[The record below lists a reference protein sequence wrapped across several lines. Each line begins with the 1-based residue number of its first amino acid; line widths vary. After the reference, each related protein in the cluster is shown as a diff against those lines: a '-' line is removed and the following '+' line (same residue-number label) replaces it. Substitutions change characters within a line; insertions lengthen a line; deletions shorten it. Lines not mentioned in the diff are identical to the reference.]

1 MASYAESGQ
10 WAGDLVSVGIG
21 AIEQGLG
28 LVGVASGT
36 GAAPVTGGT
45 SLAVTI
51 ESTAVVAHGFVVT
64 QTALSNL
71 SGENNTVE
79 MRGSN
84 GGDRAGKN
92 FTPKGKRE
100 VVDANRQRNGGQ
112 TVCEDCNTTTVPSQ
126 RSQRGVTPPGN
137 ETQVDHIYPKSR
149 GGDGSPSNGQVL
161 CRDCNRTKGNSL
173 PDEYYKE

>member
-1 MASYAESGQ
+1 MAPYSENGQ
-10 WAGDLVSVGIG
+10 WAGDLVSVGTG

-71 SGENNTVE
+71 SGNDS
-79 MRGSN
+79 ML
-84 GGDRAGKN
+84 RA
-92 FTPKGKRE
+92 
-100 VVDANRQRNGGQ
+100 
-112 TVCEDCNTTTVPSQ
+112 S
-126 RSQRGVTPPGN
+126 
-137 ETQVDHIYPKSR
+137 
-149 GGDGSPSNGQVL
+149 DGSPGTYAPENPL
-161 CRDCNRTKGNSL
+161 PRD
-173 PDEYYKE
+173 